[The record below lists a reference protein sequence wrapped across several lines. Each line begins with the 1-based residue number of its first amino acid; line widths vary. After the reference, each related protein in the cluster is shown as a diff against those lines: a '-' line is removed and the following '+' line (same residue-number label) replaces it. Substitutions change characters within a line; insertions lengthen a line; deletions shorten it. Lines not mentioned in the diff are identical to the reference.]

1 MLTFGLK
8 KKKLNS
14 GTWCH
19 NNRPAHLRFPFKGD
33 EGALQCPSP
42 LLGQCIGQTLHS
54 PPFLGVSGGRPPLP
68 PPMLTP
74 RLTFLRCGCMATL
87 GWSPRITEW
96 NRGKSSTRK
105 LVCSWA
111 PVMIT
116 GALEFVHMYVGR
128 HMSYIFYT
136 EILFQYL
143 KCLKKMILK
152 EYIFICLSASWESVC
167 WKRERSE
174 RHISTVLKQS
184 VECWRACVKMWNVEE
199 TCSLHPTCPLL
210 FAKVVFQ
217 SFIRSTE
224 TPEWYDLLTLSQCQK
239 NGNYALMYFNLAC
252 ENSLV
257 PCSCAI

>member
-54 PPFLGVSGGRPPLP
+54 PPFLGDSRGRPPLP

-74 RLTFLRCGCMATL
+74 RLTFLRCGCTATL
-87 GWSPRITEW
+87 GWSPRIREW

-143 KCLKKMILK
+143 KCLKKNELK
-152 EYIFICLSASWESVC
+152 RIYIYMFVCKLRECLLEERKERTTHQHCVEAICWM
-167 WKRERSE
+167 
-174 RHISTVLKQS
+174 LKS
-184 VECWRACVKMWNVEE
+184 LCENVKCWRNLQSAPHLPSSFREGCFSKLYTLYWNARVIWFVNFVSMSE
-199 TCSLHPTCPLL
+199 
-210 FAKVVFQ
+210 K
-217 SFIRSTE
+217 R
-224 TPEWYDLLTLSQCQK
+224 
-239 NGNYALMYFNLAC
+239 
-252 ENSLV
+252 
-257 PCSCAI
+257 